1 MIERQRLI
9 DAYTDLS
16 RRLTVHYMKTGQPR
30 ESDRT
35 CDQVLEEDG
44 RDEDTHRLLMGA
56 LSASASGVGRLR
68 QYKLCEQVLRHEYDM
83 TPSLETRALYTNIM
97 KHDGPR

>member
-30 ESDRT
+30 ES
-35 CDQVLEEDG
+35 
-44 RDEDTHRLLMGA
+44 A
-56 LSASASGVGRLR
+56 
-68 QYKLCEQVLRHEYDM
+68 
-83 TPSLETRALYTNIM
+83 SLETRALYTNIM
-97 KHDGPR
+97 KHGGPR